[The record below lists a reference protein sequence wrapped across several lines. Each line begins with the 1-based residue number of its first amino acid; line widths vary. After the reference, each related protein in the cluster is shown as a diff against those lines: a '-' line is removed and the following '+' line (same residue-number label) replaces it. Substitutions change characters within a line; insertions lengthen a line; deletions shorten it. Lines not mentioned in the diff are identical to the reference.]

1 MRTRALCVAGLIAL
15 AATAAPVQAGSGPRW
30 APASSASIRPGVSVV
45 ADTGAQCTSNFV
57 FTETRRLSS
66 GAVRTD
72 VLLGVAAHCFSLGDS
87 TQTDGCTT
95 PSRPHGAKARVDGAR
110 YPATLAY
117 SSWRVAQKV
126 VGERNRDVCAAND
139 FALLLLDPRDH
150 GRVNPSVQYFG
161 GPHGVRSTAVGPG
174 ERVYSY
180 GNSSLRL
187 GVEQTSPKRGASLGT
202 FDAGWT
208 TQVYTATPGIPGD
221 SGSGVLDSAGRA
233 AGVLVTVAAAPFPA
247 SNGVTDLRR
256 ALAYANA
263 KTGRSYRLA
272 SGTARFGD
280 PVTP

>member
-1 MRTRALCVAGLIAL
+1 MRTRALCVAGLLAL
-15 AATAAPVQAGSGPRW
+15 AAAAPVQAGSGPGW

-57 FTETRRLSS
+57 FTETRQLPS

-72 VLLGVAAHCFSLGDS
+72 VLLGVAAHCFSLGDA
-87 TQTDGCTT
+87 TQTNGCTT

-117 SSWRVAQKV
+117 SSWRVAQA

-139 FALLLLDPRDH
+139 VALLLLDPRDH

-161 GPHGVRSTAVGPG
+161 GPHGVRSAAVGPG

-187 GVEQTSPKRGASLGT
+187 GVEQTSPKRGTSLGT
-202 FDAGWT
+202 ADGGWT

-221 SGSGVLDSAGRA
+221 SGSGVLDSVGRA

-263 KTGRSYRLA
+263 RTGHSYQLA
-272 SGTARFGD
+272 SGTVPFGD
-280 PVTP
+280 RITP